1 MAGGVGRWSRG
12 GGAGVR
18 GGSWGLPPGERGNGN
33 RVCTGDRFAPAKNRS
48 RPPFMLNG
56 QAPCARSSGAVL
68 RLSCMLRAC
77 PALAGT
83 TTSGALSSSAIEGA
97 QHLVRH
103 DRVSDRLPLSRMAVE
118 RPRLVCI
125 FATPPLHPLPPDGLA
140 QVLTT

>member
-68 RLSCMLRAC
+68 RLSCVLRAC

-83 TTSGALSSSAIEGA
+83 TTSEALASSAIEGA

-103 DRVSDRLPLSRMAVE
+103 DRSEEHTSELQSLMRNSYAVFC
-118 RPRLVCI
+118 LKKKNN
-125 FATPPLHPLPPDGLA
+125 ANT
-140 QVLTT
+140 

>member
-68 RLSCMLRAC
+68 RLSCVLRAC

-83 TTSGALSSSAIEGA
+83 TTSEALASSAIEGA

-103 DRVSDRLPLSRMAVE
+103 DRVEDRLPLRSEENTSELPSLMRISYAVFC
-118 RPRLVCI
+118 LKKK
-125 FATPPLHPLPPDGLA
+125 H
-140 QVLTT
+140 

>member
-68 RLSCMLRAC
+68 RLSCVLRAC

-83 TTSGALSSSAIEGA
+83 TTSEALASSAIEGA

-103 DRVSDRLPLSRMAVE
+103 EIGRASCRERVCQYVYISVVAVSLKKKTK
-118 RPRLVCI
+118 RNKLK
-125 FATPPLHPLPPDGLA
+125 
-140 QVLTT
+140 